1 MQIQFIE
8 DDYIKYSDDGY
19 KYNFPD
25 PPRKCSFCNK
35 HITMKKHGFYKRYF
49 ITNGFN
55 KRILV
60 RRYICPECG
69 RTVSY
74 LPYFCTPFYQY
85 YIGLIVEYVQNVI
98 NHTGTL
104 KACIDGLKRV
114 NPDIMIERQHI
125 YFYIKRFKQNIVF
138 IQHGLRQ
145 MNPYI
150 SYESKAED
158 KKKRVK
164 ELIEI
169 ILKSFESIHTFAK
182 RFRDNCSKA
191 FLNCVN

>member
-8 DDYIKYSDDGY
+8 DDYIKHSNDGC

-25 PPRKCSFCNK
+25 PPKSCPICNK

-55 KRILV
+55 KMILI

-85 YIGLIVEYVQNVI
+85 YIGLIVKYIKDVMDYLP
-98 NHTGTL
+98 TL
-104 KACIDGLKRV
+104 KACIERFKRD

-125 YFYIKRFKQNIVF
+125 YFYMKRFKQNIVF
-138 IQHGLRQ
+138 IQHGIRQ
-145 MNPYI
+145 LLPYVI
-150 SYESKAED
+150 YNSNGDD
-158 KKKRVK
+158 KNKRVR

-169 ILKSFESIHTFAK
+169 ISSRFESTHIFAK
-182 RFRDNCSKA
+182 RFRDNCNRA
-191 FLNCVN
+191 FLGSLN